1 MQLLKDLNWVTL
13 EHKSDI
19 KAIFRKKKT
28 KFFALYAR
36 HNARHVFISVS
47 SFVIHLFIIYIFCQW
62 VKQWDVAGGSVS
74 WPGTFAIGVV
84 LKSVFRSE
92 RGVTL
97 EHMSDIK
104 TTFRKEKTPILCI
117 IRQRKC
123 MVISLRQ
130 IELKKVLRIPFYTFI
145 RHKRNGLG

>member
-19 KAIFRKKKT
+19 KTIFRKKKT

-47 SFVIHLFIIYIFCQW
+47 SSCYSFIHNLYFLPMSETVRCS
-62 VKQWDVAGGSVS
+62 GSVS

-92 RGVTL
+92 SGVTL

>member
-1 MQLLKDLNWVTL
+1 MSETVRC
-13 EHKSDI
+13 S
-19 KAIFRKKKT
+19 
-28 KFFALYAR
+28 
-36 HNARHVFISVS
+36 
-47 SFVIHLFIIYIFCQW
+47 
-62 VKQWDVAGGSVS
+62 GSVS

-92 RGVTL
+92 SGVTL

-104 TTFRKEKTPILCI
+104 TTFRKEKTLILCV

-130 IELKKVLRIPFYTFI
+130 IELRKVLRIPFYTFI

>member
-1 MQLLKDLNWVTL
+1 MQLLKDLKWVT
-13 EHKSDI
+13 
-19 KAIFRKKKT
+19 
-28 KFFALYAR
+28 LYAR
-36 HNARHVFISVS
+36 HTAWHVFISVW
-47 SFVIHLFIIYIFCQW
+47 FICYSLNYNLYFLPMSETVRCS
-62 VKQWDVAGGSVS
+62 GSVS

-92 RGVTL
+92 SGVTL

>member
-1 MQLLKDLNWVTL
+1 M
-13 EHKSDI
+13 HGM
-19 KAIFRKKKT
+19 
-28 KFFALYAR
+28 FFVSAWFICHSFIYNLYFLPMSETVR
-36 HNARHVFISVS
+36 CS
-47 SFVIHLFIIYIFCQW
+47 
-62 VKQWDVAGGSVS
+62 GSVS
-74 WPGTFAIGVV
+74 WPGTFTIGVV
-84 LKSVFRSE
+84 LKLVFRSE